1 MSRYS
6 TPTTPSAKAGAV
18 VPSVAASAAKTA
30 PKRKRSAPVKGTP
43 RLLSTAQ
50 AADYLG
56 VSPNTI
62 RKYRDEGK
70 IPAFLVGERLV
81 KYAPEDLDRFL
92 RRMDGE

>member
-1 MSRYS
+1 MV
-6 TPTTPSAKAGAV
+6 A
-18 VPSVAASAAKTA
+18 PSVRSDSAAA
-30 PKRKRSAPVKGTP
+30 PPKRKRSALVKGTP

-81 KYAPEDLDRFL
+81 KYDPKDLDCFL
-92 RRMDGE
+92 REFNS